1 MGDTEATWGQHHD
14 QLSASCPRELQA
26 LEVSIPRS
34 WAARG
39 ALDHDG
45 YILAERFI

>member
-1 MGDTEATWGQHHD
+1 MEDTEATWGQHHD

-26 LEVSIPRS
+26 LEVSIPWS
-34 WAARG
+34 WAAHG

-45 YILAERFI
+45 YILAELFI